1 MVKQP
6 PKRTGETPNDSA
18 KGVSTLA
25 SAIADLRSKAMQSI
39 HDGDS
44 PRRTAASVS
53 AFLTACSEDMESF
66 RAAKFAGAHFDDKVV
81 ESINCFLPRRDEIVG
96 VFLALA
102 QQGDDGEAPEAAP
115 EAIHGF
121 LESLLPYT
129 YPPEGIFSCQPRDFD
144 NFKFIAHELF
154 LCAVACFIKYRR
166 FASAAYLME
175 QGYYDPVGVQRGESE
190 SIMTPF
196 RAFRRGALE
205 SLIERG
211 NRIDPRRFPLRASM
225 LKKRATISGLGFN
238 DLITAD
244 FVLYLRGQTMDR
256 RSWWWA
262 ETLLYADERSV
273 LEFFARCQSKKR
285 FDRVKVLLDI
295 ESKEALGELLDKI
308 ESESGRIPEWGH
320 FTRANPRGYLGYD
333 QIATRP

>member
-6 PKRTGETPNDSA
+6 PKQPGTTPNDSA

-66 RAAKFAGAHFDDKVV
+66 RAAKFAGTHFDDKVV

-102 QQGDDGEAPEAAP
+102 QQGDDDEAP

-121 LESLLPYT
+121 LESLLPHTYFQGTGVYT
-129 YPPEGIFSCQPRDFD
+129 EWDFD

-154 LCAVACFIKYRR
+154 LYAVACYIKHRR
-166 FASAAYLME
+166 FTSAAYLIE
-175 QGYYDPVGVQRGESE
+175 RGYYNRAGAQHNEAAMASFCIFERSPLLSLVEHGKR
-190 SIMTPF
+190 M
-196 RAFRRGALE
+196 AFRRSWHAHVLK
-205 SLIERG
+205 ERVV
-211 NRIDPRRFPLRASM
+211 I
-225 LKKRATISGLGFN
+225 KGLAFA
-238 DLITAD
+238 DLIIAD
-244 FVLYLRGQTMDR
+244 FVLYLRGQTTDGD
-256 RSWWWA
+256 SWWPEILPYA
-262 ETLLYADERSV
+262 ERHSP
-273 LEFFARCQSKKR
+273 LEFFLRCRSKKF
-285 FDRVKVLLDI
+285 FDKAKELLGV
-295 ESKEALGELLDKI
+295 ESKEALGALLVQI
-308 ESESGRIPEWGH
+308 ESDPGLAPEWDN
-320 FTRANPRGYLGYD
+320 FIRANLRGYLGYD
-333 QIATRP
+333 QIATSP